1 MRCPNCHDTRIL
13 KTKDTYYCT
22 TCSYTWPIP
31 AAAESAAWS
40 AAWSEYSAMLIVRL
54 GDES

>member
-31 AAAESAAWS
+31 DVLDRLIDLHCRYE
-40 AAWSEYSAMLIVRL
+40 MLVGR
-54 GDES
+54 